1 VKTAGVNPSRQRFAV
16 PVLLLV
22 VACGRTPTFDAPEL
36 LVQVVDEADDGVV
49 AAEVE
54 LMTADD
60 ERRLLGRA
68 RTDGYGLATLDY
80 PGNGTYLLHAQ
91 TDLRCCFRGGSIE
104 VTLLDP
110 SRIVVLETVT
120 GPCPTSV
127 PPGC

>member
-1 VKTAGVNPSRQRFAV
+1 VKLSLQRFAG
-16 PVLLLV
+16 PALLLL
-22 VACGRTPTFDAPEL
+22 VACGRTPTVDAPEL

-68 RTDGYGLATLDY
+68 STDGYGLATFDY
-80 PGNGTYLLHAQ
+80 PGNGTYLLHAY
-91 TDLRCCFRGGSIE
+91 TALRCCVREGSIE

-127 PPGC
+127 PQDCGR